1 MPGSDTKDVG
11 AGGAA
16 PSLAPAAASAGASDG
31 IDPSWGDPSA
41 PGVAGA
47 GYCGSPGPG
56 MDGTAQSESFFS
68 SHQKPSGR
76 NEIPPVAATL
86 ADGFVWSLFQ

>member
-1 MPGSDTKDVG
+1 
-11 AGGAA
+11 
-16 PSLAPAAASAGASDG
+16 
-31 IDPSWGDPSA
+31 
-41 PGVAGA
+41 
-47 GYCGSPGPG
+47 